1 MSGQRADRPFIIDGV
16 AHGYDF
22 GVDNRA
28 DGVTIAQIER
38 FGRFVHQMGHMATE
52 SRKAG
57 YCLTYEEFVARWDP
71 EDLAHALFVES
82 GVDMA
87 VYHAVEISHYYKDGV
102 SRLDTGLKMKALAPD
117 RVLVYGY
124 VDTFGDRSRA
134 FDQMEKGA
142 EQGVSGFKFY
152 PSNGFYDRD
161 ANRLVTMFYD
171 TPDQAYK
178 YFEKAQSLGVKH
190 LAFHKAQ
197 PVGPGP
203 TGAVA
208 VEDVSTAAMAFPDLT
223 FEIVH
228 DGWAFLEQA
237 ALQLKLHSN
246 IYANLEC
253 VDNLIVRAPR
263 RFAQI
268 LGTLLDMN
276 AEDRLLFATG
286 CAVNHP
292 TPIIDAFMDFEMPID
307 LVEGFGY
314 RQLTPE
320 LKAKILGGNMAR
332 LHGVDIESVKQKIKN
347 DRWSQARAQ
356 YVAQGGGLP
365 WAAHRARLAGRG
377 ARAHETGIGIVG

>member
-1 MSGQRADRPFIIDGV
+1 MMRAREANCPFIIDGV
-16 AHGYDF
+16 AHGYHF
-22 GVDNRA
+22 GVDNKA
-28 DGVTIAQIER
+28 DGVAVDRVER
-38 FGRFVHQMGHMATE
+38 FGRFAHQMGHMATE
-52 SRKAG
+52 SLRPG
-57 YCLTYEEFVARWDP
+57 YCLTYEEFVARWNP
-71 EDLAHALFVES
+71 EDLAHALFVEG

-102 SRLDTGLKMKALAPD
+102 SRLDTGLEMKALAPD

-124 VDTFGDRSRA
+124 VDTFGDERRA
-134 FDQMEKGA
+134 FDQMEQGA

-152 PSNGFYDRD
+152 PSNGFYDHD

-171 TPDQAYK
+171 TPDRAYK
-178 YFEKAQSLGVKH
+178 YFEKARSLGVTH

-208 VEDVSTAAMAFPDLT
+208 VEDVSTAAVAFPDLT

-276 AEDRLLFATG
+276 AEDRMLFSTG

-292 TPIIDAFMDFEMPID
+292 APIVDAFLDFEMPVD
-307 LVEGFGY
+307 LVEGFGF
-314 RQLTPE
+314 RHLTPE
-320 LKAKILGGNMAR
+320 LKTKILGGNMAR
-332 LHGVDIESVKQKIKN
+332 LHGIDIEGTKQKIKN
-347 DRWSQARAQ
+347 DHWSQARAK
-356 YVAQGGGLP
+356 YVAEGGGQP
-365 WAAHRARLAGRG
+365 WAAHRRRLARSPKT
-377 ARAHETGIGIVG
+377 AVAHV